1 MLLIKTQDFQS
12 PISSTSDFK
21 SIPTSDQS
29 TKTAE
34 STETFETDETLF
46 KSTVSDDDHLSNV
59 YATKEPEPEQISDVE
74 ENESIY
80 LATNEINQ
88 MGVLL
93 VVSDQSI
100 REKNEL
106 TVKTINKWTM
116 NMLESCEHISTDVV
130 RINFDTIKRDKR
142 ERVYR
147 LEKDQGRKLDDF
159 LRNILSQR
167 PISDLMIIFRCANCA
182 LQFSQEKLPRKSGKE
197 TF

>member
-1 MLLIKTQDFQS
+1 M
-12 PISSTSDFK
+12 
-21 SIPTSDQS
+21 
-29 TKTAE
+29 
-34 STETFETDETLF
+34 
-46 KSTVSDDDHLSNV
+46 SDDDHLSNV
-59 YATKEPEPEQISDVE
+59 YAAKEPEPEPISDAE

-80 LATNEINQ
+80 LATNEANS

-106 TVKTINKWTM
+106 TAKTINKWTM
-116 NMLESCEHISTDVV
+116 NMLESCERISADVV

-147 LEKDQGRKLDDF
+147 LDKDQGRKLDDF

-182 LQFSQEKLPRKSGKE
+182 LQFSQEKLQRKSGRKSK
-197 TF
+197 FG